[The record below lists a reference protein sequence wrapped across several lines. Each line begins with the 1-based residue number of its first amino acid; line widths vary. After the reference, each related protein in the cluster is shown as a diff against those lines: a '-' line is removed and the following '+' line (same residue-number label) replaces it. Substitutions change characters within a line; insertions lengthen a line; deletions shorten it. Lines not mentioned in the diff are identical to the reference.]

1 MLRARATLQL
11 KVLEDLILELAFL
24 TGTALPFGGG
34 HQAVVL
40 PGLSLLVGIALV
52 GLFGAPSLARGMAP
66 LIGCILLVLHHC
78 NLVVRLFVYLFA

>member
-34 HQAVVL
+34 H
-40 PGLSLLVGIALV
+40 
-52 GLFGAPSLARGMAP
+52 
-66 LIGCILLVLHHC
+66 
-78 NLVVRLFVYLFA
+78 